1 MHARSRSIRRRGG
14 GGRMSASTGLAMLAS
29 SIVGDDRSNLGGA
42 ASKEHRVTPDVFTLH
57 LLGRLKVL
65 VTIAETDESVS
76 SALGRPFVSNDPGL
90 LDGGIA
96 GEGLEE
102 GVVRHLAGQV
112 SHEQAKMSRV
122 PFEEG
127 LIGPGLAAA
136 GSNDGLRSC
145 FGPSRGGCGARLG
158 VDGGDGRRM
167 GRRGRRGK
175 IGSTS

>member
-1 MHARSRSIRRRGG
+1 
-14 GGRMSASTGLAMLAS
+14 MSASTGLAMLAS

-42 ASKEHRVTPDVFTLH
+42 ASKEDGVTPDVFALH
-57 LLGRLKVL
+57 LLGRLKIL
-65 VTIAETDESVS
+65 VAVAETDEPVT

-112 SHEQAKMSRV
+112 SDEQAKVSRV

-127 LIGPGLAAA
+127 LIGPGLATA
-136 GSNDGLRSC
+136 GSNDGLGSC
-145 FGPSRGGCGARLG
+145 FGPTRGGCGARLG
-158 VDGGDGRRM
+158 LDGGERRRM
-167 GRRGRRGK
+167 NGRGRGGGK
-175 IGSTS
+175 IRSTP